1 MITRERI
8 RELADASRRRT
19 EERKK
24 AKRLR
29 KAQRIARSIEQPC
42 KRGEGNTVS
51 WLNLLA
57 TIMILDEIE
66 RRL

>member
-8 RELADASRRRT
+8 EELAEASRRRT

-29 KAQRIARSIEQPC
+29 KAQRIARSSGQPC
-42 KRGEGNTVS
+42 KRGGNAAV